1 MSSNLLYKE
10 NKMVAI
16 LPTSSL
22 KNWIALSIEW
32 VYISAWKSLG
42 IMYCTHPVSHG
53 IGHQT
58 VQASLHTE
66 ESEYDV
72 PPDTQCCH
80 VDESRWHR
88 EELLAFH
95 ALQTFLEIEVKYNC
109 PHMCHKYST
118 HCFISSLAYPHTWYK
133 FSKEEYNEKEN
144 CNQHQPNDAYNNTSN
159 GPRW

>member
-1 MSSNLLYKE
+1 MCTYRPNGLCTAFIAKLRIKVSSNLLYKE

-88 EELLAFH
+88 EELLGFH
-95 ALQTFLEIEVKYNC
+95 ALEIFLEIEVKYNC
-109 PHMCHKYST
+109 PHMCYKYSI
-118 HCFISSLAYPHTWYK
+118 HVVSYPHYI
-133 FSKEEYNEKEN
+133 Y
-144 CNQHQPNDAYNNTSN
+144 QHIYANV
-159 GPRW
+159 